1 MKSLKSR
8 ITRGIPRRSQVD
20 SCDNSGAKKLVIVS
34 VKGGRGKTTKGRNA
48 AAGVGDLVFASVIK
62 GTQEMRKQVVPCVIV
77 RQRKEYK
84 RPDGTRIKFEDN
96 ALVVL
101 KDEKGNPKGTLIKGP
116 VAKEVSYRWPSI
128 AKLARIVVWNQNLHL
143 HGNQVNNQGDKGSMY
158 TMLQVMWG

>member
-84 RPDGTRIKFEDN
+84 SPDGTRIKFEDN

-128 AKLARIVVWNQNLHL
+128 AKLARIVV
-143 HGNQVNNQGDKGSMY
+143 
-158 TMLQVMWG
+158 